1 MTVETD
7 AGTPPPWT
15 AEDYQRRAWQHYA
28 RKEQV
33 QAEADFRKALELN
46 AGLIDSVYGLGMT
59 LKAAGN
65 FAGAK
70 APFEAV
76 IKLIDEGVVKDE
88 ARGKIL
94 RALVNA
100 QIAMLATASAGSP

>member
-1 MTVETD
+1 MTVERD
-7 AGTPPPWT
+7 AGAAPPRT
-15 AEDYQRRAWQHYA
+15 AEDYQRRAWEHYA
-28 RKEQV
+28 RKEHV
-33 QAEADFRKALELN
+33 QAEADFRKALEMN
-46 AGLIDSVYGLGMT
+46 ASLIDSVYGLGMT

-65 FAGAK
+65 FKDAR

-76 IKLIDEGVVKDE
+76 IKLLDEGVVKDE

-100 QIAMLATASAGSP
+100 QISFLEKATAGSA